1 MTQYFTY
8 DGFALH
14 RAPTQIRV
22 LITVFVAVVALS
34 VGVGIVNYQVRTGL
48 TASGSAAWYRGTPVG
63 EERGG
68 RSGEAREGGA
78 ADAEGGPPATG
89 PLAATPLREKSPLEL
104 LDATH
109 PHLFNQAF
117 LFFVLGHIVALCAV
131 RPRRKMALYAAGFL
145 AVLVDTASPWLIRY
159 VSPSMSWLQ
168 LAGHLL
174 MAGAFAGMVGV
185 PLREMWLRGEGG
197 EPPGADAGPDGDGDG
212 EEGNGGG

>member
-1 MTQYFTY
+1 MTQYYTY
-8 DGFALH
+8 RGFSLR

-22 LITVFVAVVALS
+22 LITVFIAVIALS

-63 EERGG
+63 TEQGA
-68 RSGEAREGGA
+68 SPGA
-78 ADAEGGPPATG
+78 AAPEAEGRAPSAG

-117 LFFVLGHIVALCAV
+117 LFFVLGHIVALCAMK
-131 RPRRKMALYAAGFL
+131 PRRKMALYAAGFL

-159 VSPSMSWLQ
+159 VSSSMSWLQ
-168 LAGHLL
+168 LTGHVL
-174 MAGAFAGMVGV
+174 MAGAFLGMVGV
-185 PLREMWLRGEGG
+185 PLREMWFRGGG
-197 EPPGADAGPDGDGDG
+197 DGGADRDGDGDG
-212 EEGNGGG
+212 GEE